1 MKVRFMDSIL
11 YNTASDAFHDLYWR
25 IVRNGQD
32 FAGTKALFNVGF
44 YINKPHYNAIHDSK
58 VKRNWSQEYAEA
70 EWQWYLSGNRNIAK
84 LGKLYGKVPA
94 IWKRMAD
101 GDGNV
106 NSNYGWQWKRN
117 QQLEYVINLLKDNP
131 ETRQAAISIYDAKE
145 HYDYTNDTPCTYA
158 VQFTILHGKLDM
170 SVVMR
175 SNDLWYGFCNDQY
188 QFSNLQ
194 MYVAY
199 ETGCELGTYYHFAHN
214 MHLYNDKLPKQK
226 IRNFHI

>member
-1 MKVRFMDSIL
+1 MK
-11 YNTASDAFHDLYWR
+11 NTFHNADEAYEALLDEVV
-25 IVRNGQD
+25 INGID
-32 FAGTKALFNVGF
+32 FDNTKAIFNCGF
-44 YINKPHYNAIHDSK
+44 YMVNPEDNHITNKQ
-58 VKRNWSQEYAEA
+58 RNWSLEYAEA
-70 EWQWYLSGNRNIAK
+70 EWQWYLSGDRNIAK
-84 LGKLYGKVPA
+84 LGELYGKVPA

-101 GDGNV
+101 DEGNV

-117 QQLEYVINLLKDNP
+117 NQLELVVQMLKDNP

-145 HYDYTNDTPCTYA
+145 WDKYTFDTPCTYA
-158 VQFTILHGKLDM
+158 VQFTILNGKLNM

-199 ETGCELGTYYHFAHN
+199 QLGLPVGTYYHFAHN
-214 MHLYNDKLPKQK
+214 LHLYNDKLPEDKNR
-226 IRNFHI
+226 IFHR